1 MNYETT
7 TTKNKSEKEPFF
19 LVQREDLYLH
29 KLLKQIQ
36 FYKKHSGVKMYHN

>member
-29 KLLKQIQ
+29 KLLNPNPVLQETLR
-36 FYKKHSGVKMYHN
+36 SEDVS